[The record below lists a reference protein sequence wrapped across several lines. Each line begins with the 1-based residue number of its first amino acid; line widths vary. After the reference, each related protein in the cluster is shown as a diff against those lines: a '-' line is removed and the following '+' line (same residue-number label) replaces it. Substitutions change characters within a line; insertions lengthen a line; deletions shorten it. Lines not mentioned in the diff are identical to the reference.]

1 MLLSFSMASGSEVM
15 FRKKVDIPWSIYR
28 VFTVSSKR
36 TEALLM
42 LKGLIIYKNAAVYYK
57 EIKT

>member
-1 MLLSFSMASGSEVM
+1 MYL
-15 FRKKVDIPWSIYR
+15 KKVYTPWSIYR